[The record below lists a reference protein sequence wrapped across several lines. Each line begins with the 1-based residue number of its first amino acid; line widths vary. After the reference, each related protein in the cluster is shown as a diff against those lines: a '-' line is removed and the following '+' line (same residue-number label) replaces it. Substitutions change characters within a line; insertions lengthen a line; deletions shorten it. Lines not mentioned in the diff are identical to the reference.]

1 MSRVLLFIKEVGSN
15 QKVNTAFK
23 IAVLLV
29 LTAAVALTA
38 ISVIYS
44 ERINKGLAENLVR
57 LHVVANS
64 NSEEDQA
71 LKIEVRDAV
80 IDYMKVQ
87 LKDSRNLEETKYI
100 INKNINKIEEIAL
113 DKIKSYGKDYPV
125 KVSLGNYPF
134 PTKSYGDVTL
144 PAGEYQALRIVIG
157 KGIGTNWWCVLFPP
171 LCFVDATHGTI
182 PESVKDD
189 LKKVLTE
196 EEYKIITSAE
206 SESDIPI
213 KIKFKIVEFFQD
225 SSMKFAGFINKILGR
240 GQ

>member
-1 MSRVLLFIKEVGSN
+1 MSRVLLFIKEFGNN

-23 IAVLLV
+23 ITVLLV
-29 LTAAVALTA
+29 LTAAVTITA
-38 ISVIYS
+38 ISAIYS
-44 ERINKGLAENLVR
+44 DRINKGLADNLVR

-64 NSEEDQA
+64 DSEEDQA

-80 IDYMKVQ
+80 IDYMKIQ
-87 LKDSRNLEETKYI
+87 LKDSKNLEETKYI
-100 INKNINKIEEIAL
+100 INNNINKIEKIAL
-113 DKIKSYGKDYPV
+113 DKVKSYGKNYPV

-134 PTKSYGDVTL
+134 PTKSYGDVRL
-144 PAGEYQALRIVIG
+144 PSGEYQALRIVIG
-157 KGIGTNWWCVLFPP
+157 EGIGTNWWCVLFPP

-196 EEYKIITSAE
+196 EEYKIITSTDNE
-206 SESDIPI
+206 GDIPV

-225 SSMKFAGFINKILGR
+225 SSIKFAGFINKILGK
-240 GQ
+240 GK